1 MPPIELRPSLETH
14 RIAGLFHCGQLNGTS
29 GYEEAAAQ
37 GLIAGINAA
46 RAVQGRAPLVLSRAQ
61 AYIGVLVDDLVT
73 KGVDEPYRMMSS
85 RAEYRMTL
93 RHDNADLR
101 LSPLGH
107 DVGLL
112 PDGDFALF
120 EERRAHLER
129 ASARSRTIRI
139 ARDATGG
146 LGGASVAEA
155 LRRPNVAFADVAQA
169 FATAGEPLDA
179 ATGERI
185 EIEMKLEGYLQRQE
199 LDIAKAARA
208 DAIRLRE
215 DFPYAAVTA
224 LSREAREKF
233 ARHRPASI
241 GAAGRIPGIS
251 PADVAVLS
259 VYAQRD
265 AAQRAPAEARQA
277 VSP

>member
-1 MPPIELRPSLETH
+1 
-14 RIAGLFHCGQLNGTS
+14 
-29 GYEEAAAQ
+29 
-37 GLIAGINAA
+37 
-46 RAVQGRAPLVLSRAQ
+46 
-61 AYIGVLVDDLVT
+61 
-73 KGVDEPYRMMSS
+73 
-85 RAEYRMTL
+85 
-93 RHDNADLR
+93 
-101 LSPLGH
+101 
-107 DVGLL
+107 
-112 PDGDFALF
+112 
-120 EERRAHLER
+120 
-129 ASARSRTIRI
+129 
-139 ARDATGG
+139 
-146 LGGASVAEA
+146 
-155 LRRPNVAFADVAQA
+155 
-169 FATAGEPLDA
+169 
-179 ATGERI
+179 
-185 EIEMKLEGYLQRQE
+185 MKLEGYLQRQE